1 MSPSASSSASMP
13 CKTCNGSGERPHWR
27 HDGTMQTC
35 IDCNGRGHFDAPKL
49 VEILTAIQGR
59 KRVRSPLLGKE
70 IKALRSKRPDD
81 ARANYVWR
89 MARFHAGIDMSIP
102 MMAAMDV
109 SGDPYVDMLDHI
121 ASTYGEALKQPLPWR
136 GM

>member
-1 MSPSASSSASMP
+1 MP
-13 CKTCNGSGERPHWR
+13 CKTCNGSGEVEHWR
-27 HDGTMQTC
+27 HDGTMKPC
-35 IDCNGRGHFDAPKL
+35 SDCNGRGHFYATKL

-59 KRVRSPLLGKE
+59 KRVYSPLHKQE
-70 IKALRSKRPDD
+70 VNALRSKRPDD

-109 SGDPYVDMLDHI
+109 SGDPYVKMLDHI
-121 ASTYGEALKQPLPWR
+121 ALTYGKALKQPLL
-136 GM
+136 